1 MEKNN
6 HYLEKEKLA
15 SLMLKF
21 SIPCTLS
28 MVVGALYNIVDQVF
42 IGNSSVGTIGITA
55 TSVVFPLITLA
66 MAFGLQLGDGTASY
80 MSLCMGKGENTKTSK
95 AVGNAITTV
104 VIVGLLFYLI
114 GYTFLDSLLTFLGAR
129 TEESLK
135 ASHSYAFWILLGLP
149 FTILTT
155 ALTPVVRADGSPK
168 TAAASG
174 LCGCILNIILDYVFI
189 FPLDMGVAGAA
200 IATTIGN
207 VVSFIIVFVYL
218 FHSKTF
224 RLRRNDFILEKNVMV
239 QICRLGFSSFLTQFS
254 IVIITVV
261 SMNMLARYG
270 SESVYGSDDVQA
282 IIGVVMK
289 VFTIAVNFA
298 VGISAGS
305 QPIVG
310 FNYGRG
316 RYDRVRTLL
325 KMVSISVL
333 VIGAVA
339 TILFQTIPG
348 AVISLFGTNS
358 KNPELYLEFGE
369 KALRIYLL
377 LIIFTLLEKSGAIFL
392 QATGSAFKATLLSL
406 IRDVFAFVPFTVLL
420 PLLMGLDGILWAAP
434 AADII
439 GFAFSLLFIVME
451 LNLMKRKE
459 RARVPDSS
467 YEKVG

>member
-1 MEKNN
+1 M
-6 HYLEKEKLA
+6 
-15 SLMLKF
+15 
-21 SIPCTLS
+21 
-28 MVVGALYNIVDQVF
+28 
-42 IGNSSVGTIGITA
+42 
-55 TSVVFPLITLA
+55 
-66 MAFGLQLGDGTASY
+66 
-80 MSLCMGKGENTKTSK
+80 
-95 AVGNAITTV
+95 
-104 VIVGLLFYLI
+104 
-114 GYTFLDSLLTFLGAR
+114 
-129 TEESLK
+129 
-135 ASHSYAFWILLGLP
+135 
-149 FTILTT
+149 
-155 ALTPVVRADGSPK
+155 
-168 TAAASG
+168 
-174 LCGCILNIILDYVFI
+174 NIILDYVFI

-406 IRDVFAFVPFTVLL
+406 IRDVIAFVPFTVLL

-434 AADII
+434 VADII

-451 LNLMKRKE
+451 LNLIKRKE
-459 RARVPDSS
+459 KAKVPDSS
-467 YEKVG
+467 YEKVGR